1 MSDTKETDVIHEP
14 TTQVLHPKRRRVSYL
29 WDTLDKPKEER
40 RFLFKLD
47 AALLTFSCLGFFIKY
62 MDQINVNVAFVS
74 GMKEDLNLYGNQ
86 LNYFQTAFT
95 VGNILSQ
102 VPSNIILTRVPAHIW
117 IPANEVI
124 WSILTFCLSQA
135 KTTTQIIVIRFF
147 VGLVEGTFYP
157 GLQYII
163 GSWYRKDELAK
174 RTCIFHISSV
184 LGAMFSG
191 YLMAGVYHL
200 GDRSKYAGWQWLF
213 IIDGVISLPIALG
226 GFFFYP
232 DVPEARKPW
241 YLSESDIQLA
251 QKRMELEGRKPR
263 AKYTVAKV
271 KKILTSWHIYAL
283 TLTYTFWVNSVVG
296 AAAPAFTLFLKAS
309 GYSVGLINAYGTL
322 PFAVQAGVEVIYA
335 WSSDTILKGRRWPPI
350 IFGSVVTIIAAG
362 SLAVWDISSGWK
374 WACFLFGGVGGAT
387 GGLFFA
393 WANEIT
399 SADNEERAIVIGA
412 MNQFGNTVSAWL
424 PLIVFQQVDSP
435 RYYKGWVTLTA
446 INSALIISTLVTWQ
460 LQKREDK
467 KRAVVEDSNDG
478 TENTSVDVIPITT
491 GEKF

>member
-1 MSDTKETDVIHEP
+1 MSDTKETGVSHEP
-14 TTQVLHPKRRRVSYL
+14 TVAVLHPKRRWVSYF
-29 WDTLDKPKEER
+29 WDTLDKTKEER
-40 RFLFKLD
+40 RFMFKLD
-47 AALLTFSCLGFFIKY
+47 SALLTIACLGFFIKF

-95 VGNILSQ
+95 VGSILSQ
-102 VPSNIILTRVPAHIW
+102 VPSDLVRLNVLPQPGKDTQANHRHPLLRLT
-117 IPANEVI
+117 
-124 WSILTFCLSQA
+124 
-135 KTTTQIIVIRFF
+135 
-147 VGLVEGTFYP
+147 EGTFYP
-157 GLQYII
+157 GVQYII

-191 YLMAGVYHL
+191 YLMAAVHHL
-200 GDRSKYAGWQWLF
+200 GENSKYAGWQWLF
-213 IIDGVISLPIALG
+213 IIDGVISLPIALA

-232 DVPEARKPW
+232 DVPEGKKPW
-241 YLSESDIQLA
+241 YLSESEIKLA

-271 KKILTSWHIYAL
+271 KKIFTSWHIYAL

-296 AAAPAFTLFLKAS
+296 AAAPAFTMFLKAS
-309 GYSVGLINAYGTL
+309 GYSVGLINVYGTL
-322 PFAVQAGVEVIYA
+322 PFAVQAGVELIYA

-374 WACFLFGGVGGAT
+374 WACFLFGGVSGAA

-393 WANEIT
+393 WANEIS
-399 SADNEERAIVIGA
+399 SADNEERAIVIGV
-412 MNQFGNTVSAWL
+412 MNQFGSTVSAWL
-424 PLIVFQQVDSP
+424 PLIVFQQVDAP
-435 RYYKGWVTLTA
+435 RYYKGWITLTA
-446 INSALIISTLVTWQ
+446 INTSLIISTLVTWQ
-460 LQKREDK
+460 LQKRENA
-467 KRAVVEDSNDG
+467 KRAVVENSNDS
-478 TENTSVDVIPITT
+478 TENESVNTIPVTT
-491 GEKF
+491 GEKV

>member
-1 MSDTKETDVIHEP
+1 MSDTKETGVTHEP
-14 TTQVLHPKRRRVSYL
+14 TVQVLHPKRRWVSYF

-47 AALLTFSCLGFFIKY
+47 AALLTFACLGFFIKF
-62 MDQINVNVAFVS
+62 MDQININVAFVS

-95 VGNILSQ
+95 VGSILSQ
-102 VPSNIILTRVPAHIW
+102 VPSDLVSPNVLPQPGKDTH
-117 IPANEVI
+117 ANHRHP
-124 WSILTFCLSQA
+124 LL
-135 KTTTQIIVIRFF
+135 R
-147 VGLVEGTFYP
+147 LVEGTFYP

-191 YLMAGVYHL
+191 YLMAAVHHL
-200 GDRSKYAGWQWLF
+200 GEGSKYAGWQWLF
-213 IIDGVISLPIALG
+213 IIDGVISLPIALA

-232 DVPEARKPW
+232 DVPEGKKPW
-241 YLSESDIQLA
+241 YLSESDIKLA
-251 QKRMELEGRKPR
+251 RKRMELEGRKPR

-271 KKILTSWHIYAL
+271 KKIFTSWHIYAL

-296 AAAPAFTLFLKAS
+296 SAAPAFTLFLKAS
-309 GYSVGLINAYGTL
+309 GYSVGLINVYGTL
-322 PFAVQAGVEVIYA
+322 PFAVQAGVELIYA

-350 IFGSVVTIIAAG
+350 IFGSVVSIIAAG

-374 WACFLFGGVGGAT
+374 WACFLFGGVGGAA

-399 SADNEERAIVIGA
+399 SADNEERAIVIGT

-424 PLIVFQQVDSP
+424 PLIVFQQVESP

-446 INSALIISTLVTWQ
+446 INSSLIISTLVTWQ
-460 LQKREDK
+460 LQKREDA

-478 TENTSVDVIPITT
+478 TESESVDAIPVTT

>member
-1 MSDTKETDVIHEP
+1 MSDTKETGVTHEP
-14 TTQVLHPKRRRVSYL
+14 TVQVLHPKRRWVSYF

-47 AALLTFSCLGFFIKY
+47 AALLTFACLGFFIKF
-62 MDQINVNVAFVS
+62 MDQININVAFVS

-95 VGNILSQ
+95 VGSILSQ
-102 VPSNIILTRVPAHIW
+102 VPSDLVSPNVLPQPGKDTH
-117 IPANEVI
+117 ANHRHP
-124 WSILTFCLSQA
+124 LL
-135 KTTTQIIVIRFF
+135 R
-147 VGLVEGTFYP
+147 LVEGTFYP

-191 YLMAGVYHL
+191 YLMAAVHHL
-200 GDRSKYAGWQWLF
+200 GEGSKYAGWQWLF
-213 IIDGVISLPIALG
+213 IIDGVISLPIALA

-232 DVPEARKPW
+232 DVPEGKKPW
-241 YLSESDIQLA
+241 YLSESDIKLA
-251 QKRMELEGRKPR
+251 RKRMELEGRKPR

-271 KKILTSWHIYAL
+271 KKIFTSWHIYAL

-296 AAAPAFTLFLKAS
+296 SAAPAFTLFLKAS
-309 GYSVGLINAYGTL
+309 GYSVGLINVYGTL
-322 PFAVQAGVEVIYA
+322 PFAVQAGVELIYA

-350 IFGSVVTIIAAG
+350 IFGSVVSIIAAG

-374 WACFLFGGVGGAT
+374 WACFLFGGVGGAA

-399 SADNEERAIVIGA
+399 SADNEERAIVIGT

-424 PLIVFQQVDSP
+424 PLIVFQQVESP
-435 RYYKGWVTLTA
+435 RYYKGWVTLTV
-446 INSALIISTLVTWQ
+446 INSSLIISTLVTWQ
-460 LQKREDK
+460 LQKREDA
-467 KRAVVEDSNDG
+467 KRAVVEDSSDS
-478 TENTSVDVIPITT
+478 TESESVDAIPVTT